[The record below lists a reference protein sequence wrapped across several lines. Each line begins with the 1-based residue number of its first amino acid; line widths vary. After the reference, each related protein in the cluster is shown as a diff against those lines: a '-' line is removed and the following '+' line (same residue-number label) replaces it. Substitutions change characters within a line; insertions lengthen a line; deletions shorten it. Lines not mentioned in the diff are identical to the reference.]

1 MIALKTDFTQLFQQF
16 TIIYIYVYYT
26 VLFFFC
32 ITVFFAY
39 CPCQCGSATKYSR
52 KGAIINDLSERGGEL
67 RGCCLSVRSV
77 MDDVQ
82 KVIFMLQRLNSSVRF
97 DI

>member
-1 MIALKTDFTQLFQQF
+1 MY
-16 TIIYIYVYYT
+16 TILCY
-26 VLFFFC
+26 FFC